1 MAADCR
7 LGILDYVWTDDGQG
21 GPVDLNQFVTQLSSS
36 SSFFIVAKTPLMALI
51 IVTTIK

>member
-21 GPVDLNQFVTQLSSS
+21 GPVDLNQFVTKLSSTA
-36 SSFFIVAKTPLMALI
+36 SFAKTPLLAL
-51 IVTTIK
+51 VTHIGPLG